1 MDAGCTPEGPGFF
14 GFFFGF
20 AAEVVNEYQLYNN
33 RNHFLGGR
41 STEFTPTT
49 TFTLPI
55 PETPADLTAA
65 VGTVLSDTGGD
76 ME

>member
-1 MDAGCTPEGPGFF
+1 M
-14 GFFFGF
+14 
-20 AAEVVNEYQLYNN
+20 NEDQLYDN
-33 RNHFLGGR
+33 RNHFLGGS

-65 VGTVLSDTGGD
+65 LGTVLSDTGGD
-76 ME
+76 LACVE